1 MQRILTLVAV
11 LALLTG
17 CANAIDGKATMAPT
31 TDEWRNA
38 VVDSVVEMGTYL
50 GPISAAM
57 APTNYPALQ
66 TGCGKLRDYLDTMQ
80 HKVLPGPDAN
90 INSALQDG
98 IDGYRSMAKQC
109 MALTSTTTIAEILR
123 LSATIDRA
131 DKRMKD
137 ALKLLG
143 VKIPRR

>member
-17 CANAIDGKATMAPT
+17 CANAIDGKATMAPA

-38 VVDSVVEMGTYL
+38 VIDSVVEMGTYL
-50 GPISAAM
+50 GPIGTAM

-66 TGCGKLRDYLDTMQ
+66 SGCSDLHDYLDTMQ
-80 HKVLPGPDAN
+80 HTVLPGPDAN
-90 INSALQDG
+90 VNSALRDG
-98 IDGYRSMAKQC
+98 IDGYRSMAEQC
-109 MALTSTTTIAEILR
+109 MALKSTTSIAEILR

-143 VKIPRR
+143 VDLPRR